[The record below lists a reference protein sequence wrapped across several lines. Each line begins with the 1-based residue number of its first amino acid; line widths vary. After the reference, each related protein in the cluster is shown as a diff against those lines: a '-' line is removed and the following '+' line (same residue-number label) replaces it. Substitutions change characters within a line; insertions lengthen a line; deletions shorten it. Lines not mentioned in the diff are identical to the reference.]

1 MHSGIANGS
10 AGRALEWHSRGQRFD
25 PAYLHLQKL
34 VDSIKIRQWVFIILR
49 FKCFVHILQKLIET
63 ISCILKNAY
72 THDMLMLTNTVLRYI
87 LRGIDMD
94 YYTQNMDVSRA
105 TIYDVARIS
114 GVSPTTVSRVLN
126 NKGYPVSEAARRRV
140 MDAAIQVGYHPKK
153 RIAKKT
159 GISPIV
165 YVVVPSITNPY
176 YLQLAMGVEQVLH
189 KRSDVK
195 MVLFNTNG
203 SQEAER
209 EFAADIAYNSPN
221 CLGAI
226 IASISPT
233 HEHLLQL
240 QYAGLKMVAF
250 DQQIGINCHTVQFH
264 YRGGGHM
271 ATTHLI
277 NTGRRR
283 IGFISSPLTRFSRRE
298 VYAGF
303 CDALKQF
310 GLELDQQY
318 IKIASSETILSD
330 RIYDYNNGVTLTQQ
344 LLKEGNLPDGL
355 LCIND
360 VTAMGAMRALQD
372 AKVKVPESVGVVGF
386 DNIFVSQIVTPR
398 LTTIDQC
405 TLEMGSFAA
414 NILLDSDNKSDQ
426 EIVRI
431 MLEPSLVVRESTI
444 YSKENR

>member
-1 MHSGIANGS
+1 
-10 AGRALEWHSRGQRFD
+10 
-25 PAYLHLQKL
+25 
-34 VDSIKIRQWVFIILR
+34 
-49 FKCFVHILQKLIET
+49 
-63 ISCILKNAY
+63 
-72 THDMLMLTNTVLRYI
+72 
-87 LRGIDMD
+87 MD
-94 YYTQNMDVSRA
+94 YYTQNMKASRA

-114 GVSPTTVSRVLN
+114 GVSSTTVSRVLN
-126 NKGYPVSEAARRRV
+126 NKGYPVSEEVRRRV
-140 MDAAIQVGYHPKK
+140 LDAAIQIGYHPKK

-159 GISPIV
+159 GSSPIV

-176 YLQLAMGVEQVLH
+176 YLQLAIGVEQVLH

-195 MVLFNTNG
+195 MVLYNTNG

-209 EFAADIAYNSPN
+209 EFAADIVYNSQN
-221 CLGAI
+221 CLGVI

-250 DQQIGINCHTVQFH
+250 DQQISINCHMIQFN
-264 YRGGGHM
+264 YRAGGRM
-271 ATTHLI
+271 AATHLI

-310 GLELDQQY
+310 GLELDQRY
-318 IKIASSETILSD
+318 IKIANKETILSD
-330 RIYDYNNGVTLTQQ
+330 RTYDYNNGVMLTQQ

-355 LCIND
+355 VCIND
-360 VTAMGAMRALQD
+360 VTAMGVMEALQA

-386 DNIFVSQIVTPR
+386 DNIFASQTVTPR
-398 LTTIDQC
+398 LTTVDQC
-405 TLEMGSFAA
+405 TLEMGSLAA
-414 NILLDSDNKSDQ
+414 NILLDSNDKTDQ
-426 EIVRI
+426 EIAKI

-444 YSKENR
+444 YTSTVSK